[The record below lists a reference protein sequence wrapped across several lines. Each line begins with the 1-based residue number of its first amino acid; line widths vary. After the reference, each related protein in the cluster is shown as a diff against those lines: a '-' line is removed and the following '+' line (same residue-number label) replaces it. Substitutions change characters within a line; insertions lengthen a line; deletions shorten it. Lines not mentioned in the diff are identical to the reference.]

1 MADRA
6 NVVVSSSVMAEGVA
20 EGVGFE
26 PTGTRI
32 PKLFKSFAFGRS
44 AIPPE
49 ASILPSPHFH
59 RKCTNTRPKLRESFS
74 TRWYRGLMSG

>member
-1 MADRA
+1 MAVFMAAGTARRA
-6 NVVVSSSVMAEGVA
+6 DNRNLA

-49 ASILPSPHFH
+49 APILTRPHFH

>member
-1 MADRA
+1 MAAFYGRRPRQDR
-6 NVVVSSSVMAEGVA
+6 NLA

-49 ASILPSPHFH
+49 PSILPSPHFH
-59 RKCTNTRPKLRESFS
+59 RKWTNTRPKFRESFS
-74 TRWYRGLMSG
+74 TRL